1 MTTFRIEHPSSAL
14 SGYTAIGPFDV
25 AVTVR
30 PQRRTIILNAYTIFH
45 LTAVQSTT
53 ASSDVEHFTGLI
65 SDFYELWCNIYS
77 FIRLSIYAKLLSTK
91 EFKCVI
97 HRNAAAD
104 WLVFHVTSPK
114 LLHVDGV
121 GDWSP
126 EAALITCRPIWSP
139 RGDGRRRGSGRL
151 PAPADGGRTR
161 DLSRPWFFD
170 LAPCPVPSWLLIAWS
185 LYRHQLRTCQNLSP
199 DGSSFS
205 FQVDGNCSI
214 L

>member
-1 MTTFRIEHPSSAL
+1 MSRVDCFSAPHKIK
-14 SGYTAIGPFDV
+14 GGVHFFGRV
-25 AVTVR
+25 ADLLQL
-30 PQRRTIILNAYTIFH
+30 P
-45 LTAVQSTT
+45 VQSTT

-121 GDWSP
+121 GD
-126 EAALITCRPIWSP
+126 
-139 RGDGRRRGSGRL
+139 
-151 PAPADGGRTR
+151 
-161 DLSRPWFFD
+161 
-170 LAPCPVPSWLLIAWS
+170 
-185 LYRHQLRTCQNLSP
+185 
-199 DGSSFS
+199 
-205 FQVDGNCSI
+205 
-214 L
+214 